1 MANEKKEKTEAPK
14 LTIEE
19 VAATETAAKTD
30 EAPKEAAAASDA
42 VKDSGEAPTLQE
54 VIREQ
59 AIEGEA
65 PMSKNFTL
73 RKILGGDILT
83 TQTMRRQI
91 WLFLLITLFI
101 IIYISNRYSCQKSML
116 EINRLN
122 KELVDTKYK
131 TLSLSSV
138 LTERCRE
145 SHVMMLL
152 RENNDT
158 TLHTSDQ
165 PPYIIDTSK

>member
-1 MANEKKEKTEAPK
+1 MTDDKRNDSIEEPIALEPETWEEEGMPTTTANEKEARPDS
-14 LTIEE
+14 
-19 VAATETAAKTD
+19 TD
-30 EAPKEAAAASDA
+30 EAGSLK
-42 VKDSGEAPTLQE
+42 
-54 VIREQ
+54 R
-59 AIEGEA
+59 AIEEHA
-65 PMSKNFTL
+65 REDEDTQSSNFTL

-83 TQTMRRQI
+83 ADLLRRQI
-91 WLFLLITLFI
+91 WLILLIVGFI
-101 IIYISNRYSCQKSML
+101 IVYVANRYSCQKSML

-122 KELVDTKYK
+122 RELVDTKYK

-145 SHVMMLL
+145 SHVMKLL

>member
-1 MANEKKEKTEAPK
+1 MKNKRNDDMEEDIIIESDEMDEVLEPTDEPSASDVKPAN
-14 LTIEE
+14 
-19 VAATETAAKTD
+19 D
-30 EAPKEAAAASDA
+30 EAPVSLK
-42 VKDSGEAPTLQE
+42 
-54 VIREQ
+54 Q
-59 AIEGEA
+59 AIEEHA
-65 PMSKNFTL
+65 REDEDTQSSNFTL

-83 TQTMRRQI
+83 ADLLRRQI
-91 WLFLLITLFI
+91 WLILIIVAFVI
-101 IIYISNRYSCQKSML
+101 VYVGNRYSCQKSML

-122 KELVDTKYK
+122 RELVDTKYK

-145 SHVMMLL
+145 SHVVKLL

-165 PPYIIDTSK
+165 PPYIIDTSN

>member
-1 MANEKKEKTEAPK
+1 MSDKK
-14 LTIEE
+14 TIDI
-19 VAATETAAKTD
+19 D
-30 EAPKEAAAASDA
+30 EDLYDDSPLDEDQDELYVASDPDGQD
-42 VKDSGEAPTLQE
+42 KDDDHVSFK
-54 VIREQ
+54 Q
-59 AIEGEA
+59 AIVEHAREDEDA
-65 PMSKNFTL
+65 HSSNFTL

-83 TQTMRRQI
+83 ADLLRRQI
-91 WLFLLITLFI
+91 WLILLIVAFI
-101 IIYISNRYSCQKSML
+101 IVYVANRYSCQKSML
-116 EINRLN
+116 EINKLN
-122 KELVDTKYK
+122 KELVDIKYK

-165 PPYIIDTSK
+165 PPYIIDTSR

>member
-1 MANEKKEKTEAPK
+1 MNEKKKNIDIDEERYEAYLPGEEQHTEDAASYPGEQENDLASFK
-14 LTIEE
+14 QTIEE
-19 VAATETAAKTD
+19 HARED
-30 EAPKEAAAASDA
+30 ED
-42 VKDSGEAPTLQE
+42 
-54 VIREQ
+54 EQ
-59 AIEGEA
+59 
-65 PMSKNFTL
+65 SSNLTL

-83 TQTMRRQI
+83 ADLLRRQI
-91 WLFLLITLFI
+91 WLILLIVAFI
-101 IIYISNRYSCQKSML
+101 IVYVANRYSCQKSML

-131 TLSLSSV
+131 MLSLSSV

-165 PPYIIDTSK
+165 PPYIIDTSN

>member
-1 MANEKKEKTEAPK
+1 MTDDKRNDS
-14 LTIEE
+14 IEDPIALE
-19 VAATETAAKTD
+19 PETWEEEGEPTTTATET
-30 EAPKEAAAASDA
+30 EAGRADSAEEAGSL
-42 VKDSGEAPTLQE
+42 K
-54 VIREQ
+54 R
-59 AIEGEA
+59 AIEEHA
-65 PMSKNFTL
+65 REDEDTQSSNFTL

-83 TQTMRRQI
+83 ADLLRRQI
-91 WLFLLITLFI
+91 WLILLIVGFI
-101 IIYISNRYSCQKSML
+101 IVYVANRYSCQKSML

-122 KELVDTKYK
+122 RELVDTKYK

-145 SHVMMLL
+145 SHVMKLL